1 MLVACRSA
9 MLYSTHISNTQM
21 QAEQLFLSAF
31 AGKTIFLKEG
41 FTMKK
46 DGYYSSGEFARM
58 AHVTLRTIRYY
69 DKQNILKPS
78 YVTESGAR
86 FYTDEDFARLSQILL
101 LSSAV
106 RIMGTFHCDLR
117 SIINAGTSRKSEEN
131 RKLLIEFIQ
140 IMETVHKPLRIM

>member
-1 MLVACRSA
+1 
-9 MLYSTHISNTQM
+9 M
-21 QAEQLFLSAF
+21 QAEQLFLSTF

-58 AHVTLRTIRYY
+58 AHVTLRTIRHY

-86 FYTDEDFARLSQILL
+86 F
-101 LSSAV
+101 
-106 RIMGTFHCDLR
+106 
-117 SIINAGTSRKSEEN
+117 
-131 RKLLIEFIQ
+131 
-140 IMETVHKPLRIM
+140 